1 MRARRLFVYFS
12 LAALS
17 LSILD
22 KASAQVSSRPMLT
35 GTAAMEM
42 VQGCI
47 AKADAEGWRMHIA
60 ILDNHG
66 NLKAYHRMDDAQLL
80 SHDVAM
86 AKART
91 SASSPR
97 STQQWGDMAFGN
109 GLSAAAFVPGL
120 NFFEG
125 GLPILTADGAHL
137 GGIGVSGDTGANDAI
152 CAQAGID
159 AADLN

>member
-1 MRARRLFVYFS
+1 MRARRLFVYCS

-22 KASAQVSSRPMLT
+22 NASAQVSSRPMLT

-80 SHDVAM
+80 SHDVAL

-97 STQQWGDMAFGN
+97 STQQWGDMPFGN
-109 GLSAAAFVPGL
+109 GLSAAAF
-120 NFFEG
+120 
-125 GLPILTADGAHL
+125 A
-137 GGIGVSGDTGANDAI
+137 
-152 CAQAGID
+152 
-159 AADLN
+159 

>member
-22 KASAQVSSRPMLT
+22 NASAQVSSRPMLT

-60 ILDNHG
+60 ILVEGTRGEHWDP
-66 NLKAYHRMDDAQLL
+66 R
-80 SHDVAM
+80 
-86 AKART
+86 RRE
-91 SASSPR
+91 ASS
-97 STQQWGDMAFGN
+97 T
-109 GLSAAAFVPGL
+109 
-120 NFFEG
+120 
-125 GLPILTADGAHL
+125 T
-137 GGIGVSGDTGANDAI
+137 
-152 CAQAGID
+152 
-159 AADLN
+159 